1 MSLLHDIL
9 DATAARLPGNIA
21 LRYRGR
27 EFSYEELRRR
37 TECLASGLTAAGIGR
52 GDRVVVYLQNR
63 PEVVEIAFACSRLGA
78 IFVPANPA
86 LRLRQIAHI
95 LNDSGARLAVMPQTA
110 LVAAGDL
117 LAQCPAL
124 VSIAICDQPIDA
136 KLPRCELLPYDYLL
150 QAPAQRAHET
160 IDRDPA
166 AILYTSGSTGR
177 PKGVVVS
184 HKNLVSGA
192 RVVAEYLGNTAD
204 DRLLA
209 ALPLSFDYGFSQV
222 SSAFAV
228 GACAVLTN
236 YSMPAALIQE
246 VATNDITGLAGV
258 PTMWVHLAENE
269 WPEKAGA
276 SVRYITNSGG
286 ALSTTTIVKLRA
298 RLRNARIFCMY
309 GLTEAFR
316 STYLEP
322 EQLATRAGSIGKAV
336 PNQQILVL
344 RDDGTPCGPGETGE
358 LVHRGS
364 FVTQGYWNDPA
375 LTRERFRPLPGANSG
390 LTPEL
395 VVFSGDL
402 VRMDEEGYLYFVARR
417 DQQIKTLGHRVS
429 PTEIEEVL
437 AEVAGVVEVV
447 AVGLPDEISGQRI
460 AVGIVPRPGADT
472 EQLMEA
478 VRLHAR
484 VNLPAYMVPTQIS
497 MLSGIARNANGK
509 PDRAA
514 LAAELA
520 ALPMANDNERPAY
533 GRRATHE

>member
-1 MSLLHDIL
+1 VTLLHEIL
-9 DATAARLPGNIA
+9 DATASRMPANPA

-27 EFSYEELRRR
+27 VYSYEELRRR
-37 TECLASGLTAAGIGR
+37 THCVASGLAAAGVTR

-63 PEVVEIAFACSRLGA
+63 PEVVEVALACSRLGA
-78 IFVPANPA
+78 IFVPANQS
-86 LRLRQIAHI
+86 LRLRQLAHI
-95 LNDSGARLAVMPQTA
+95 LNDSGAKLAVLPQTA
-110 LVAAGDL
+110 LVSAGEL

-124 VSIAICDQPIDA
+124 TTIAICDQPMDA
-136 KLPRCELLPYDYLL
+136 PLPRGELRTYDDLIL
-150 QAPAQRAHET
+150 APAPRTLDT

-192 RVVAEYLGNTAD
+192 RVVAGYLGNTAD

-222 SSAFAV
+222 SSAFVV

-246 VATNDITGLAGV
+246 VAANDITGLAGV
-258 PTMWVHLAENE
+258 PTMWLHLAENE
-269 WPEKAGA
+269 WPEKAVA

-286 ALSTTTIVKLRA
+286 ALSTAVIVKLRA

-336 PNQQILVL
+336 PNQEILVL
-344 RDDGTPCGPGETGE
+344 REDGTPCGPGETGE

-364 FVTQGYWNDPA
+364 FVTQGYWNDPE

-402 VRMDEEGYLYFVARR
+402 VRIDEEGYLYFVARR
-417 DQQIKTLGHRVS
+417 DQQIKSLGHRVS

-437 AEVAGVVEVV
+437 SEVSGVVEVV
-447 AVGLPDEISGQRI
+447 AVGLPDEIYGQRI
-460 AVGIVPRPGADT
+460 AVAVVPRAGT
-472 EQLMEA
+472 EGDQLAEA

-484 VNLPAYMVPTQIS
+484 VQLPTYMVPAQIS
-497 MLSGIARNANGK
+497 VVSAIARNANGK

-514 LAAELA
+514 LATELA
-520 ALPMANDNERPAY
+520 ALAVPAENERPQY
-533 GRRATHE
+533 GRRSTPE

>member
-1 MSLLHDIL
+1 VTLLHDML
-9 DATAARLPGNIA
+9 DATAARVPGNVA

-27 EFSYEELRRR
+27 DFSYEEMRRR
-37 TECLASGLTAAGIGR
+37 SECVASGLAASGIVR

-86 LRLRQIAHI
+86 LRLRQLAHI
-95 LNDSGARLAVMPQTA
+95 LKDSGARLAVIPQSATTS
-110 LVAAGDL
+110 VGDL
-117 LAQCPAL
+117 FTQCPAL
-124 VSIAICDQPIDA
+124 ESISVCDHPIETP
-136 KLPRCELLPYDYLL
+136 LPRAEVRAYDDLLLS
-150 QAPAQRAHET
+150 PAARLRDT
-160 IDRDPA
+160 IDRDTA

-192 RVVAEYLGNTAD
+192 NVVAGYLGNTET
-204 DRLLA
+204 DRILA

-222 SSAFAV
+222 TTAFSV

-246 VATNDITGLAGV
+246 VVANDVTGVAGV

-286 ALSTTTIVKLRA
+286 ALLTSVIVKLRA

-322 EQLATRAGSIGKAV
+322 EQLVLRAGSIGKAV
-336 PNQQILVL
+336 PNQEVLVL
-344 RDDGTPCGPGETGE
+344 REDGTPCAPGEIGE

-402 VRMDEEGYLYFVARR
+402 VRADEEGYLWFVSRR
-417 DQQIKTLGHRVS
+417 DQQIKTMGHRVS
-429 PTEIEEVL
+429 PTEVEEVL
-437 AEVAGVVEVV
+437 SEVPGVLEVV
-447 AVGLPDEISGQRI
+447 AVGLPDEVMGQRI
-460 AVGIVPRPGADT
+460 AVGIVARDGVTAD
-472 EQLMEA
+472 QVIDA
-478 VRLHAR
+478 VRYHAR
-484 VNLPAYMVPTQIS
+484 VHLPAYMAPAQVNV
-497 MLSGIARNANGK
+497 LDAIARNANGK

-514 LAAELA
+514 LAAELS
-520 ALPMANDNERPAY
+520 ALPPSIDNDRPPY
-533 GRRATHE
+533 GRRANP

>member
-1 MSLLHDIL
+1 VTLLHDML
-9 DATAARLPGNIA
+9 DATAARVPGNVA

-27 EFSYEELRRR
+27 DFSYEEMRRR
-37 TECLASGLTAAGIGR
+37 SECVASGLAASGIVR

-86 LRLRQIAHI
+86 LRLRQLAHI
-95 LNDSGARLAVMPQTA
+95 LKDSGARLAVIPQSATTS
-110 LVAAGDL
+110 VGDL
-117 LAQCPAL
+117 FTQCPAL
-124 VSIAICDQPIDA
+124 ESISVCDHPIEA
-136 KLPRCELLPYDYLL
+136 PLPRAEVRAYDDLLLS
-150 QAPAQRAHET
+150 PAARLRDT
-160 IDRDPA
+160 IDRDTA

-192 RVVAEYLGNTAD
+192 NVVAGYLGNTET
-204 DRLLA
+204 DRILA

-222 SSAFAV
+222 TTAFSV

-246 VATNDITGLAGV
+246 VVANDVTGVAGV

-286 ALSTTTIVKLRA
+286 ALLTSVIVKLRA

-322 EQLATRAGSIGKAV
+322 EQLVLRAGSIGKAV
-336 PNQQILVL
+336 PNQEVLVL
-344 RDDGTPCGPGETGE
+344 REDGTPCAPGEIGE

-402 VRMDEEGYLYFVARR
+402 VRADEEGYLWFVSRR
-417 DQQIKTLGHRVS
+417 DQQIKTMGHRVS
-429 PTEIEEVL
+429 PTEVEEVL
-437 AEVAGVVEVV
+437 SEVPGVLEVV
-447 AVGLPDEISGQRI
+447 AVGLPDEVMGQRI
-460 AVGIVPRPGADT
+460 AVGIVARDGVTAD
-472 EQLMEA
+472 QVIDA
-478 VRLHAR
+478 VRYHAR
-484 VNLPAYMVPTQIS
+484 VHLPAYMAPAQVNV
-497 MLSGIARNANGK
+497 LDAIARNANGK

-514 LAAELA
+514 LAAELS
-520 ALPMANDNERPAY
+520 ALPPSIDNDRPPY
-533 GRRATHE
+533 GRRANP